1 MYEPACACKGIRSCK
16 LCESTKEP
24 WINDTTSNVV
34 FIYCD
39 ACRQAIRMDIY
50 ESNSE
55 CPHHNDIGNT
65 NVGFPLDG
73 IFLVSDF
80 LDENEE
86 TDLVNYIDNDVWIPS
101 QSGRLKQ
108 DFGIKINFKKQTI
121 KTKYF
126 TGMPLY
132 AKAIIERLKAH
143 RISEDFQSVELC
155 NLDYHSARGSHI
167 DPHIDDVWIWGERLI
182 TINLLSNTILSLIP
196 NEKDSNK
203 IIYIPI
209 PRRWMI
215 VLYGDARYEYKH
227 AIQRQHIQDRR
238 IAVTFRE
245 LTGKN
250 DKFYEENK
258 DLYERIVRIGKR
270 FTGITVGRFEKIGND
285 INAMAIDKMD
295 VDISSIEENQL
306 QEAFEST
313 TKKTISSFEIINPS
327 TYLIHAEDKYLMK
340 LFSHSSISLEQLK
353 SIFSLCQCN
362 GTILDASINQSY
374 IVIFNSNEFSANKQ
388 MGHLLARWRLNTRSS
403 LESPQKNLFDTDWF
417 NQQYASIIN
426 KKKNSYPFLLSNLFT
441 CQQEIS
447 TIKDNQIECGLL
459 WTNNQQLFYIM
470 DLILTCL
477 TNIDSFIDNIKEI
490 IHAYEEIVPLT
501 NDEIK
506 HLDTFVRLQLVL
518 LLNSQDIDDEKQIDL
533 LEQLCSNVC
542 FVRNLVR

>member
-1 MYEPACACKGIRSCK
+1 MYETACACKGIRSCK

-24 WINDTTSNVV
+24 LINDITSSVV

-86 TDLVNYIDNDVWIPS
+86 TDLVNYIDSDVWIPS

-132 AKAIIERLKAH
+132 SKAIIERLKAH

-155 NLDYHSARGSHI
+155 NLDYHSERGSHI

-270 FTGITVGRFEKIGND
+270 FTGITVGRFEKIVND
-285 INAMAIDKMD
+285 INAM
-295 VDISSIEENQL
+295 SIV
-306 QEAFEST
+306 
-313 TKKTISSFEIINPS
+313 
-327 TYLIHAEDKYLMK
+327 
-340 LFSHSSISLEQLK
+340 SLVML
-353 SIFSLCQCN
+353 
-362 GTILDASINQSY
+362 Y
-374 IVIFNSNEFSANKQ
+374 
-388 MGHLLARWRLNTRSS
+388 
-403 LESPQKNLFDTDWF
+403 
-417 NQQYASIIN
+417 
-426 KKKNSYPFLLSNLFT
+426 
-441 CQQEIS
+441 
-447 TIKDNQIECGLL
+447 
-459 WTNNQQLFYIM
+459 
-470 DLILTCL
+470 
-477 TNIDSFIDNIKEI
+477 
-490 IHAYEEIVPLT
+490 
-501 NDEIK
+501 
-506 HLDTFVRLQLVL
+506 VL
-518 LLNSQDIDDEKQIDL
+518 
-533 LEQLCSNVC
+533 
-542 FVRNLVR
+542 